1 MGSFN
6 LRIAYVKN
14 GDAVDQVKRLVSLT
28 DKPPTNGPD
37 AFIADFLRHYS
48 ATSLLIMSRGNVNGV
63 FNKGHIQARVFS
75 KSGGTISKRFLL
87 AWASAKILFHMI
99 RFRPNRILCGS
110 TGGVLWASYLASK
123 LFSVPLVHSRH
134 NQVSVDGAN
143 WIRRLRAKVDYWVI
157 RRANAVICHGPFL
170 RDQIIEIGV
179 PTQKVFEFDVHFD
192 LSLYEKNHQVGTTEA
207 LSKSDKVLLYVGR
220 IESNKGVID
229 LLNACRSYLQQYPSL
244 KLVYVGR
251 GAALE
256 RLRIEVEKTS
266 LQDKVI
272 LLGHMEHDQLL
283 GIIQASMALISP
295 TRRQFPEGRCMAA
308 MEGLVMGVPVVAPDF
323 GPFPYLVSHEQNGL
337 LFHTDSI
344 NDLKNNIGRLLSD
357 KKLYEKL
364 KRGAQ
369 ESGRQMAESPQ
380 SFGNA
385 VEQAFEC

>member
-1 MGSFN
+1 

-14 GDAVDQVKRLVSLT
+14 GDAVDQVNRLIPLVNEG
-28 DKPPTNGPD
+28 PTNGPD

-48 ATSLLIMSRGNVNGV
+48 KMPLLVMSRGNVNGV
-63 FNKGHIQARVFS
+63 FKKGSVQARVFS
-75 KSGGTISKRFLL
+75 KSGGAIKKRFLL
-87 AWASAKILFHMI
+87 AWASTKILFHMI
-99 RFRPNRILCGS
+99 RFRPDRILCGS
-110 TGGVLWASYLASK
+110 TGGVLWASYLTSK

-134 NQVSVDGAN
+134 NQVSVDAAK
-143 WIRRLRAKVDYWVI
+143 WTQRLRAKVDHWVI

-179 PTQKVFEFDVHFD
+179 PAQKVFEFDVYFD
-192 LSLYEKNHQVGTTEA
+192 PSLYEKDHGADTIEA

-229 LLNACRSYLQQYPSL
+229 LLNACRNYLQQYPSL

-256 RLRIEVEKTS
+256 RLRSEVEKAS

-272 LLGHMEHDQLL
+272 LLGHMKHDQLL

-308 MEGLVMGVPVVAPDF
+308 MEGLVMGIPVVAPDF
-323 GPFPYLVSHEQNGL
+323 GPFPYLVSHEENGL
-337 LFHTDSI
+337 LFSTDSVE
-344 NDLKNNIGRLLSD
+344 DLKRNIGRLLSD
-357 KKLYEKL
+357 EKLYEQL

-369 ESGRQMAESPQ
+369 ESGRRIAQPPQ
-380 SFGNA
+380 SFGEA
-385 VEQAFEC
+385 VEQAFNR